1 MDILRTCEQT
11 IRHCL
16 LRLRHGQD
24 RSAPALHD
32 GARAEA
38 LAERFLLA
46 QGARILARNVRFK
59 GGEIDLI
66 ALHQQHLVFVEVRL
80 RQHATA
86 FGGAAGSI
94 TAQKQLRIALAAR
107 LWLLRAGSTYAQHP
121 MRFDAIVL
129 DALQE
134 DAIEWLQAVFYA

>member
-16 LRLRHGQD
+16 LRLRHGQGQPTEEPD
-24 RSAPALHD
+24 E

-38 LAERFLLA
+38 LAAHFLRA

-80 RQHATA
+80 RQQALA

-107 LWLLRAGSTYAQHP
+107 LWLLHQGRAHAQRP

-129 DALQE
+129 DALRE
-134 DAIEWLQAVFYA
+134 DAIVWLQAAFYA